1 MEELVK
7 LELEEE
13 ATQIHFLLMQEKI
26 GTRKPLGDFFSTS
39 DSSSKLSFDEF
50 WHMQK
55 RHSTLENDDILD

>member
-50 WHMQK
+50 
-55 RHSTLENDDILD
+55 